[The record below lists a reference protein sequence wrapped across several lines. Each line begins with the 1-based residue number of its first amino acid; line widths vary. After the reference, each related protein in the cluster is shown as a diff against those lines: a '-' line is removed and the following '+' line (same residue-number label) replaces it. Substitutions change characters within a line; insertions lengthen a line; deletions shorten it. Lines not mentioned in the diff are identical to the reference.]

1 MKDSKTAPEKT
12 EGIGLRFE
20 SQSIC
25 EQRTWWCGSAI
36 ARRGIAHRTY
46 AEPRPTTRALLRA
59 VCRLLSED
67 TGRHATLRLT
77 SEGISRN
84 CMYSTIKRS
93 FSWKWK
99 STPSTCREASL

>member
-1 MKDSKTAPEKT
+1 MHMREADLLVWERDRKEGYRLLPIAPTESK
-12 EGIGLRFE
+12 G
-20 SQSIC
+20 
-25 EQRTWWCGSAI
+25 
-36 ARRGIAHRTY
+36 
-46 AEPRPTTRALLRA
+46 PTTRALLRA
-59 VCRLLSED
+59 ACRLLPKD